1 MKPVLIQHLHKK
13 NKGKYKATPITKED
27 VEHYNNKFAT
37 FVFWV
42 VVVLVLGGLA
52 IA

>member
-13 NKGKYKATPITKED
+13 NKGKYKATPTTQEEKDRYND
-27 VEHYNNKFAT
+27 VAAKFVLW
-37 FVFWV
+37 FVAAL
-42 VVVLVLGGLA
+42 VLVGLA